1 MAKKLRAQ
9 QHGKHF
15 LYNLILIAMTGHLEN
30 MTLNIIELVET
41 STNAASWSRHVVE
54 NFMIGYEAVMRG
66 VNEETFSLSCLRD
79 FFSPNASTS

>member
-1 MAKKLRAQ
+1 
-9 QHGKHF
+9 
-15 LYNLILIAMTGHLEN
+15 MTGHLEN

>member
-1 MAKKLRAQ
+1 MAKKLRPQ

-15 LYNLILIAMTGHLEN
+15 LYNLILIAMTGDLEN

-41 STNAASWSRHVVE
+41 STNAASWSRHAAE